1 MTTMKRFFRL
11 FYLTLSVVFCICC
24 NAEEGIPC
32 LAGTEWQQYWPGQI
46 DPTQGEL
53 EKLTF
58 YRDSV
63 QYYTYWYPLK
73 DTTVYSKPYYQC
85 DTKPTSFDFSQVG
98 KGNGG
103 KYFVE
108 YNHTLN
114 EMEYCEITKCTEDS
128 LVFFLE
134 WQPGYIGGGDHS
146 VTYTRVR

>member
-1 MTTMKRFFRL
+1 MKHYFRL

-32 LAGTEWQQYWPGQI
+32 LAGSEWQKYWPGQI

-53 EKLTF
+53 DKLTF
-58 YRDSV
+58 YTDSV
-63 QYYTYWYPLK
+63 HQYSYWYPLK
-73 DTTVYSKPYYQC
+73 KGSVIVKPYYQS
-85 DTKPTSFDFSQVG
+85 DVKPTSFDFSQVG

-103 KYFVE
+103 RFFVKF
-108 YNHTLN
+108 NLKLN

-128 LVFFLE
+128 LVLFFE
-134 WQPGYIGGGDHS
+134 GQPGYIGGVDHS